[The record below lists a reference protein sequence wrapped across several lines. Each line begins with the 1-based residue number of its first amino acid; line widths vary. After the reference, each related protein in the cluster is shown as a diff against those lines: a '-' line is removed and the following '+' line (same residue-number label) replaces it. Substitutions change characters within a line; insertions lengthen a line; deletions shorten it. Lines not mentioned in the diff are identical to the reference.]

1 MEIWQA
7 IVLGLVQG
15 LTEFLPVSSSGH
27 LSFFQNVLG
36 VSSANAQF
44 ITIILHLGTLVA
56 VCVIFFKDI
65 IALFKKPFKTL
76 GLLVLATVPAVVFGL
91 GAELLDIDYYFYD
104 WEYAAVLLSVC
115 FLITATVLYVTEMI
129 AKRRVNTLPLCL
141 KTTLPMG
148 FAQALAI
155 LPGISRSGSTIC
167 AGTIAGGNAEDV
179 AKFSFLMSI
188 PVILGGF
195 VLELGKGIIDGS
207 LKTDFAVN
215 GSVTY
220 GFAIAL
226 GFVVA
231 AVSGLFA
238 IKVMLKA
245 IKKANY
251 KWFSVYLVLLAIVCI
266 ILQCTGNF

>member
-36 VSSANAQF
+36 VSTANAQF

-56 VCVIFFKDI
+56 VCIIFFKDI
-65 IALFKKPFKTL
+65 IGLFKKPFKTL
-76 GLLVLATVPAVVFGL
+76 GLLVLATIPAVVFGL
-91 GAELLDIDYYFYD
+91 IAELLDIDYYFYE
-104 WEYAAVLLSVC
+104 WQYAAVLLSIC
-115 FLITATVLYVTEMI
+115 FLITATVLFITEII
-129 AKRRVNTLPLCL
+129 AKRRQNALPICL
-141 KTTLPMG
+141 KTALPMG

-167 AGTIAGGNAEDV
+167 AGTIAGGKSEDI

-207 LKTDFAVN
+207 LKADFAAN
-215 GSVTY
+215 GASY
-220 GFAIAL
+220 GWAIAL
-226 GFVVA
+226 GFIVSAVA
-231 AVSGLFA
+231 GLFA

-245 IKKANY
+245 IQKANY
-251 KWFSVYLVLLAIVCI
+251 KWFSLYLVLLAITCI
-266 ILQCTGNF
+266 ILQCTGVF